1 MASFI
6 TASPSSLPPLCSK
19 CIIFFGFQR
28 CLLAFAAVEQY
39 DSLIE
44 HGTVDNGQD
53 GVVDDN
59 HDDEDDHHTH
69 TLKGEVVSHR
79 YMVLPRDKART
90 YSIIARI
97 PKAANIKRS
106 EFVPIPLP
114 NVQISN
120 NDFQLVQRVMECTA
134 SQGTGGGGDLHCD
147 IVHYQMLFQV
157 WRSKPHLKAPRTLVM
172 TKTLLLLCRERLTS
186 SDVSIDVIDQALLSD
201 VQKIVVA
208 ATGAA
213 TAATGAATA
222 AGVATGADSPLH
234 VTLVIRPPKVFAAAR
249 KWRLCTDSL
258 AASSRLQEE
267 CRRACSAAAAGC
279 TV

>member
-1 MASFI
+1 M
-6 TASPSSLPPLCSK
+6 
-19 CIIFFGFQR
+19 
-28 CLLAFAAVEQY
+28 EQY

-44 HGTVDNGQD
+44 HGAVANGQG
-53 GVVDDN
+53 GVVDDDN
-59 HDDEDDHHTH
+59 DDDDEDDHHPH

-157 WRSKPHLKAPRTLVM
+157 WRSRPHLKAPRSLVM

-186 SDVSIDVIDQALLSD
+186 SDISIDVIDQALLSD

-208 ATGAA
+208 TGAA
-213 TAATGAATA
+213 TG
-222 AGVATGADSPLH
+222 GVATAADSPLH